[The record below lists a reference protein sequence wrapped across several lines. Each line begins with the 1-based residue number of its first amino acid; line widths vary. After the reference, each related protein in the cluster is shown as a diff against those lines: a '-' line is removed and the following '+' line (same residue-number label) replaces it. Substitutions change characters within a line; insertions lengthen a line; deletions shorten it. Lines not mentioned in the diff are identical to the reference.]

1 MARQDIYLGVEG
13 NDGTGDSIRESFRKV
28 NENFTELYAVFGQ
41 GGTISFR
48 ALGDTPNDLT
58 ANKLLSTDGEGV
70 NIVEKELVAGVGI
83 TVDTSN
89 PSQIIINN
97 VGANVSADT
106 SPILGGPLS
115 GNAIYPIGNIATDA
129 DAVADFNTTHGTQ
142 ITQDDLVIDKK
153 FADQNYAP
161 NAVYANRSVIA
172 RDEPADESE
181 YELTIETYRNGNLEI
196 TDHGFNSGY
205 NGTPWT
211 YTASGSTPAN
221 LVDGD
226 TYYMRVVNADQLS
239 LHPSKE
245 EAQNNDAL
253 TRVKVNIG
261 NGDTVNPV
269 GTDKIID
276 DAYDTDLFGFY
287 RSTETMPRK
296 STVRRQGDTMEG
308 ALFLHDHPGDL
319 AGTVTGITEDLQAAT
334 KFYVDNTSFASAV
347 DLYVSTTGDDAQ
359 TNSPVGKEGRSL
371 NYAYRSLNAA
381 AQKAEEIMAAAP
393 LEPGAYIQTVTYDT
407 GDSAAVTSNVATTT
421 PNADAAGAQDLILRN
436 KKFIQKEVLS
446 YINTTYP
453 TLEYADTNVINPITE
468 ALLYANRTF
477 IQDETVAWIN
487 DQVATNLGIW
497 LGFTY
502 NQDKCYRDTGLI
514 VDAMVNDIGRGGN
527 IETIRAAKS
536 YWANYASRIVGQEQ
550 QTVAALNFTRDL
562 IKNFIIT
569 ETAWTT
575 LQPAPINST
584 QTILGE
590 TVEAG
595 IAARVD
601 ELFGIITNVISQG
614 LNAVP
619 VPVEPDKPN
628 NTCERDVGLIIDAI
642 VIDIG
647 NGTNANKQSVQ
658 AGIRYFASPS
668 AAKARVTQGTETRDA
683 IAYTNTL
690 IRQIVT
696 QQAVSTYQNLYS
708 QITDVDV
715 DIPNLTIRN
724 SIDSKFTTIDTIL
737 TTGIQGAPKIVDGS
751 TYTIEFTNGGNSTVD
766 QGVANNVDILPGK
779 VIRGKNSGAIGR
791 IVKYLSGAD
800 LGGETFDRVEVVL
813 EEPKDFILGE
823 ELEYG
828 NFTRVTQITIQVET
842 GVYYEDYPIR
852 VPANISI
859 KGSDFRRTFI
869 RPADR
874 ISQSPWAQLYFYRDT
889 FKDNLIITDRI
900 GPDLATAEDLT
911 LAGDFTPGEE
921 ILCTPADGISPLA
934 WQGGIF
940 YTDNGAVGYITES
953 DVGGTS
959 FRVQMSKD
967 TLPNLNTLLS
977 GTWHIQQTVNFGYH
991 YLTDPTDINSTPKN
1005 NKELDVF
1012 LMNDATRLANM
1023 SFQGHGGFAQ
1033 VLDPEG
1039 QILIKS
1045 PYMQVCGCFSQSINE
1060 QAFRGGMYIDGF
1072 SGNLRMDIDGKT
1084 DNFTLQVSSDPGE
1097 GLRIRKP
1104 QTPAPFFI
1112 NGTRYQ
1118 VDAITE
1124 FDGEAGTATLLL
1136 NKLSNEGNGYVGT
1149 TFPQEIV
1156 VQTAGNRSMLANDYT
1171 QVNDLGY
1178 GLFVDNGAL
1187 SEQVSTFT
1195 YYNHAAFMCNNGSI
1209 IRALNCSN
1217 SNGIYGLVSAG
1228 SDPNEE
1234 VDDVVL
1240 ARNMTQPARVFD
1252 DGSGDFTMNERGTSV
1267 WVTDVDYG
1275 PYNNS
1280 LLIVDN
1286 GQTTLTY
1293 EITNVEKVD
1302 PAEAT
1307 YNGVKG
1313 NNLPVWKLN
1322 LAGSGLTEA
1331 LSDGD
1336 MVEVRGNRIFKFN
1349 GVTPE
1354 TTIRPSTALI
1364 FEEDVNQV
1372 YRTLNFSD
1380 LEPDLTTL
1388 PQGENVITFDAGYDY
1403 ILLEVDNTFASETTY
1418 AGSGTT
1424 MGATTGD
1431 RVVAIKRITSQI
1443 KLDRLNNQDMIFVH
1457 SGKAHIVQNY
1467 TERTGPLGEEYATVT
1482 VTDLAGS
1489 DINNPGSPNGLAA
1502 PVTYALGNEIRFLSV
1517 GLQDGENATITV
1529 AISALRANGHDFNDI
1544 GSGGFNDSNYPS
1556 IIYGPPVR
1564 TPSQN
1569 NEVQERGKGRVF
1581 WVSTDQ
1587 DGFFRV
1593 GRFFEVDQG
1602 TGSVTFAASIALSDL
1617 DGLGFKR
1624 GVTIKEF
1631 SNVSDLAD
1639 SDPQTVPTEQAVD
1652 IFVNRRLHF
1661 RRNGTLVPANE
1672 FIGPGVIARDGTT
1685 SATENISW
1693 GGNNLTN
1700 LADPR
1705 DGQGQDAATKSYVD
1719 ARTPFTTDLYAG
1731 TPDARSLNDLVVWN
1745 GSKWDKA
1752 TPIGNIDFSFDNVTN
1767 ELTVDIKSGQ
1777 IVNAQVAADAA
1788 IAQSKLNLNAAT
1800 VRANATGIVQADL
1813 GVASFDSDDFTV
1825 TDGWVTLKTNG
1836 VDADDLFQ
1844 INQNTVY
1851 GRTAANLGDV
1861 SEVTFA
1867 DVVEIGGDFTTTG
1880 EADKIVKT
1888 DGDGAIDA
1896 QALLIDGYP
1905 TIDTSSTTLTVQTPG
1920 GASVLT
1926 SVGTIPSNTTNT
1938 FAGSLQIGS
1947 PTNGITP
1954 STNQKNS
1961 DYGSNTDS
1969 TLNDSRLAVNWIYSH
1984 FIEAPNERDAASTGI
1999 AIGSGTGYSA
2009 ANEVAIIAG
2018 DNAATIK
2025 VQSTRIIPG
2034 KNNVDVGSSTNPFRV
2049 LYGEATSAR
2058 YADLAENY
2066 AGDADYEPGTVLVFG
2081 GPEEVTQC
2089 LAKGDRRVA
2098 GVVTTNPAHL
2108 MNDGLEAEHVVG
2120 IALQGR
2126 VPCKVIGRVNKGDI
2140 LVTSAVAGYA
2150 IVDNDPKVG
2159 TVIGKAVGT
2168 KDDAERG
2175 VVEVVVGRV

>member
-48 ALGDTPNDLT
+48 ALGDTPNELT
-58 ANKLLSTDGEGV
+58 ANKILATDGDGV
-70 NIVEKELVAGVGI
+70 NIVEKDLVAGVGI
-83 TVDTSN
+83 TIDDTN

-115 GNAIYPIGNIATDA
+115 GNTVYPIGNIATDA
-129 DAVADFNTTHGTQ
+129 DAVSDFNTTHGTQ

-153 FADQNYAP
+153 FADQAYAP
-161 NAVYANRSVIA
+161 NALYSNRSVIA
-172 RDEPADESE
+172 RDEPDDASE
-181 YELTIETYRNGNLEI
+181 YTLTIENYRNGNLEI
-196 TDHGFNSGY
+196 TDHGFNSGF
-205 NGTPWT
+205 NGTAWT
-211 YTASGSTPAN
+211 YTASSSTPAN

-226 TYYMRVVNADQLS
+226 TYYLRVVNADQLS
-239 LHPSKE
+239 LHATKE
-245 EAQNNDAL
+245 EAQNNDPV
-253 TRVKVNIG
+253 TRVKVNIN
-261 NGDTVNPV
+261 NGDTIAPV
-269 GTDKIID
+269 GTDSIID
-276 DAYDTDLFGFY
+276 NAYDTSLFGFY
-287 RSTETMPRK
+287 RSTESLPRK
-296 STVRRQGDTMEG
+296 SVVRRQGDDMEG
-308 ALFLHDHPGDL
+308 PLYLHDHPGDL
-319 AGTVTGITEDLQAAT
+319 AGTITGVTEDLQAAT
-334 KFYVDNTSFASAV
+334 KFYVDNTSFASTV
-347 DLYVSTTGDDAQ
+347 DLFVSTTGDDAQ

-371 NYAYRSLNAA
+371 NYAFRSLNKA

-393 LEPGAYIQTVTYDT
+393 LEPGAYIQTVTYT
-407 GDSAAVTSNVATTT
+407 SGEGVSVTSAREVTT
-421 PNADAAGAQDLILRN
+421 PVADASGAQELIRAN
-436 KKFIQKEVLS
+436 KKFIQKEVLA
-446 YINTTYP
+446 YINKTYP
-453 TLEYADTNVINPITE
+453 ELEYADTNVINPNAE
-468 ALLYANRTF
+468 ALIYENRTF
-477 IQDETVAWIN
+477 IQDESVAWIN
-487 DQVATNLGIW
+487 DQVATNAGIW

-502 NQDKCYRDTGLI
+502 NQDKCYRDVGLI
-514 VDAMVNDIGRGGN
+514 VDAMINDLGKGGN

-550 QTVAALNFTRDL
+550 QTVASLEFTRDL

-569 ETAWTT
+569 ETNWTT

-584 QTILGE
+584 QKSLGL
-590 TVEAG
+590 TVESG
-595 IAARVD
+595 IDTRID
-601 ELFGIITNVISQG
+601 ELFAIITNTIEQG
-614 LNAVP
+614 LNAIP
-619 VPVEPDKPN
+619 VPVEPSKPN
-628 NTCERDVGLIIDAI
+628 NTCERDIGLIIDA
-642 VIDIG
+642 VTIDIG

-658 AGIRYFASPS
+658 AGIRYYASPS
-668 AAKARVTQGTETRDA
+668 SAKARLSQGTETRAA
-683 IAYTNTL
+683 IAYTNT
-690 IRQIVT
+690 IISQIVT
-696 QQAVSTYQNLYS
+696 QQTVSNNQNIYT
-708 QITDVDV
+708 QRTDVG
-715 DIPNLTIRN
+715 IATPSQTIRN
-724 SIDSKFTTIDTIL
+724 SIDAKFTIIDTIVSS
-737 TTGIQGAPKIVDGS
+737 GIQSAPKIVEGS
-751 TYTIEFTNGGNSTVD
+751 TYTLEFTNGGEDSVD
-766 QGVANNVDILPGK
+766 QGTTNNVDILPGK
-779 VIRGKNSGAIGR
+779 VVRGKNSGAIGR

-813 EEPKDFILGE
+813 EEPKEFILGE

-828 NFTRVTQITIQVET
+828 NFTRTTQICIHVET

-852 VPANISI
+852 VPANVSI

-874 ISQSPWAQLYFYRDT
+874 ISQSPWANMYFYRDT
-889 FKDNLIITDRI
+889 FVDNLIVTDRV
-900 GPDLATAEDLT
+900 GNDEATNEDLT
-911 LAGDFTPGEE
+911 VAGDFSPDEE
-921 ILCTPADGISPLA
+921 IICTPADGISPLT

-940 YTDNGAVGYITES
+940 YTDNGAVGYVTES

-959 FRVQMSKD
+959 FRVRMSKD
-967 TLPNLNTLLS
+967 TLPNLNTLLA
-977 GTWHIQQTVNFGYH
+977 GTWHIVDTVNYGYH
-991 YLTDPTDINSTPKN
+991 YLSDPRDINSTPKN
-1005 NKELDVF
+1005 NKDLDVF

-1023 SFQGHGGFAQ
+1023 TFQGHGGFAQ

-1045 PYMQVCGCFSQSINE
+1045 PYMQVCGSFSQSINE
-1060 QAFRGGMYIDGF
+1060 QAFRGGMFIDGF
-1072 SGNLRMDIDGKT
+1072 SGNLKMSVSSKT
-1084 DNFTLQVSSDPGE
+1084 DNFTLQVSSAPGE
-1097 GLRIRKP
+1097 GLRIRRP

-1136 NKLSNEGNGYVGT
+1136 NKLSNNGNGYQNT
-1149 TFPQEIV
+1149 TFPEEIV
-1156 VQTAGNRSMLANDYT
+1156 LQTAGNRSMLANDYT

-1178 GLFVDNGAL
+1178 GLFCNNGAL

-1195 YYNHAAFMCNNGSI
+1195 YYCHAAFMCNNGSI

-1240 ARNMTQPARVFD
+1240 ARNMTQPARIFD
-1252 DGSGDFTMNERGTSV
+1252 DGSGDFDMVEEATSV
-1267 WVTDVDYG
+1267 YVTDVDYA
-1275 PYNNS
+1275 PYNQS
-1280 LLIVDN
+1280 LLVINN
-1286 GQTTLTY
+1286 GSTLITY
-1293 EITNVEKVD
+1293 EVTNVEVVD
-1302 PAEAT
+1302 PLVAT
-1307 YNGVKG
+1307 YNGTKG
-1313 NNLPVWKLN
+1313 NNLPIYKLN
-1322 LAGSGLTEA
+1322 IAGSGLSEA

-1336 MVEVRGNRIFKFN
+1336 YVEVRGNRIFKFN
-1349 GVTPE
+1349 DVLPA

-1364 FEEDVNQV
+1364 IDEAPDIV
-1372 YRTLNFSD
+1372 YRTLNFSNQ
-1380 LEPDLTTL
+1380 EPDLTTL
-1388 PQGENVITFDAGYDY
+1388 PDGESVITFDAGYDY
-1403 ILLEVDNTFASETTY
+1403 ILLEVDNDFASETTY

-1431 RVVAIKRITSQI
+1431 RVIAIRRITSQT
-1443 KLDRLNNQDMIFVH
+1443 KLERLENNDMFFVNE
-1457 SGKAHIVQNY
+1457 GKAHIVQNY
-1467 TERTGPLGEEYATVT
+1467 TERTGPGGEEYATVT
-1482 VTDLAGS
+1482 LVDLAGS
-1489 DINNPGSPNGLAA
+1489 DITPGAPNGLAA
-1502 PVTYALGNEIRFLSV
+1502 PVTFATGNETRFLSA
-1517 GLQDGENATITV
+1517 GLQDGETATITV

-1564 TPSQN
+1564 TPSRD

-1652 IFVNRRLHF
+1652 IFINRRLHF
-1661 RRNGTLVPANE
+1661 RRNGTLVAANE
-1672 FIGPGVIARDGTT
+1672 EIGPGVLARDGTT
-1685 SATENISW
+1685 SATDNISW
-1693 GGNNLTN
+1693 GGNNLVN

-1719 ARTPFTTDLYAG
+1719 ARTPFTDDMMFG
-1731 TPDARSLNDLVVWN
+1731 VPDARDDNDLVVWN
-1745 GSKWDKA
+1745 GTAWDKA
-1752 TPIGNIDFSFDNVTN
+1752 TPIGNVDFSFDNTTN
-1767 ELTVDIKSGQ
+1767 ELTVDVKTDQ
-1777 IVNAQVAADAA
+1777 LVNAQINANAA
-1788 IAQSKLNLNAAT
+1788 ISQSKLDMQAGTTRADAT
-1800 VRANATGIVQADL
+1800 NITQADL
-1813 GVASFDSDDFTV
+1813 GLAAFDADDFTV
-1825 TDGWVTLKTNG
+1825 TDGWVTLKENG
-1836 VDADDLFQ
+1836 IDTEDLFQ
-1844 INQNTVY
+1844 INQYTVY
-1851 GRTAANLGDV
+1851 GRTSANLGNV
-1861 SEVTFA
+1861 EETTFA
-1867 DVVEIGGDFTTTG
+1867 DVVNIGGTFTTTG
-1880 EADKIVKT
+1880 QADSIVKT
-1888 DGDGAIDA
+1888 DADGVIDA
-1896 QALLIDGYP
+1896 QALRIDGYD
-1905 TIDTSSTTLTVQTPG
+1905 ILDTSSTTLTMQTPG

-1938 FAGSLQIGS
+1938 FAGSLQIGA
-1947 PTNGITP
+1947 PTNGVTP
-1954 STNQKNS
+1954 SSNQKNS

-1999 AIGSGTGYSA
+1999 AIGSGTGYSD
-2009 ANEVAIIAG
+2009 ANEIALIAG
-2018 DNAATIK
+2018 DNAATVK
-2025 VQSTRIIPG
+2025 VQSGAIVPG
-2034 KNNVDVGSSTNPFRV
+2034 KNNVDIGSSTNAFRTI
-2049 LYGEATSAR
+2049 YGTATSAT

-2066 AGDADYEPGTVLVFG
+2066 AGDASYEPGTVVVFG

-2108 MNDGLEAEHVVG
+2108 MNSGLEAEHVVG

-2126 VPCKVIGRVNKGDI
+2126 VPCKVIGRVNKGDL

-2150 IVDNDPKVG
+2150 IVDNDPKIG

-2168 KDDAERG
+2168 KDDADRG

>member
-1 MARQDIYLGVEG
+1 MAREDIYLGVEG
-13 NDGTGDSIRESFRKV
+13 NDGTGDSIREAFRKV

-48 ALGDTPNDLT
+48 ALGDTPDTLT
-58 ANKLLSTDGEGV
+58 ANKLLSTDGDGV
-70 NIVEKELVAGVGI
+70 NIVEKDLVAGVGI
-83 TVDTSN
+83 TIDTTN

-115 GNAIYPIGNIATDA
+115 GNAIYPIGNIATDE

-153 FADQNYAP
+153 FADQAYAP
-161 NAVYANRSVIA
+161 NALYADRSVIA
-172 RDEPADESE
+172 RDEPADATQYTLS
-181 YELTIETYRNGNLEI
+181 IQTYRNGNLEI
-196 TDHGFNSGY
+196 PDHGFNSGFNGSEWIY
-205 NGTPWT
+205 NAT
-211 YTASGSTPAN
+211 SSTPAN
-221 LVDGD
+221 LTVGD
-226 TYYMRVVNADQLS
+226 TYYLRVVNQDQLS
-239 LHPSKE
+239 LHATKE
-245 EAQNNDAL
+245 EAQNNDNL
-253 TRVKVNIG
+253 TRVKVNIN
-261 NGDTVNPV
+261 NGDTVVPV
-269 GTDKIID
+269 GTDTIVD
-276 DAYDTDLFGFY
+276 NDYDTDLAGFY
-287 RSTETMPRK
+287 RSSEALPRK
-296 STVRRQGDTMEG
+296 SAVRRQGDEMEG

-381 AQKAEEIMAAAP
+381 AQKAEEIMTAAP
-393 LEPGAYIQTVTYDT
+393 LEPGAYIQTVKYDA
-407 GDSAAVTSNVATTT
+407 GDGVAVTTKAEVTNANV
-421 PNADAAGAQDLILRN
+421 DSEGARALISAN
-436 KKFIQKEVLS
+436 KKFIQKEVLE
-446 YINTTYP
+446 YINETYP
-453 TLEYADTNVINPITE
+453 ELEYADTNVINPNAE
-468 ALLYANRTF
+468 ALVFGNRTF
-477 IQDETVAWIN
+477 IQDETVAWLN
-487 DQVATNLGIW
+487 DQIETNVGIW

-502 NQDKCYRDTGLI
+502 NEDKCYRDTGLI
-514 VDAMVNDIGRGGN
+514 VDAMVNDLGRGGN

-536 YWANYASRIVGQEQ
+536 YWANYASRIVGQTQ
-550 QTVAALNFTRDL
+550 QTVAALTFTRDL
-562 IKNFIIT
+562 VKNYIIT
-569 ETAWTT
+569 ETSWTT
-575 LQPAPINST
+575 LQAAPINST
-584 QTILGE
+584 QTVLGVTAE
-590 TVEAG
+590 TG
-595 IAARVD
+595 IAARID
-601 ELFGIITNVISQG
+601 ELFGIITNVIEQG

-619 VPVEPDKPN
+619 VPVEPSKPN
-628 NTCERDVGLIIDAI
+628 NTCERDTGLILDAI
-642 VIDIG
+642 MVDIA

-658 AGIRYFASPS
+658 AGIRYYASPS
-668 AAKARVTQGTETRDA
+668 AAKARITQGSQTRDA

-690 IRQIVT
+690 VDQIIT
-696 QQAVSTYQNLYS
+696 QQSVSTRQNLIS
-708 QITDVDV
+708 QKTDVDIALPSTTV
-715 DIPNLTIRN
+715 RN
-724 SIDSKFTTIDTIL
+724 SIDAKFTIIDTIVS
-737 TTGIQGAPKIVDGS
+737 TGINSAPKIVEGS
-751 TYTIEFTNGGNSTVD
+751 SYTVEFTNGGNDSVD

-779 VIRGKNSGAIGR
+779 VIRGVNSGAIGR

-800 LGGETFDRVEVVL
+800 LGGETHDRVEVVL
-813 EEPKDFILGE
+813 EEPKEFILGE

-828 NFTRVTQITIQVET
+828 NFTRTTQITIQVET
-842 GVYYEDYPIR
+842 GVYYEDYPIK
-852 VPANISI
+852 VPANVSI

-874 ISQSPWAQLYFYRDT
+874 ISQSPWADMYFYRDT
-889 FKDNLIITDRI
+889 FKDNLIITDMI
-900 GPDLATAEDLT
+900 GDDEATDEDLT
-911 LAGDFTPGEE
+911 VVGDFTPGEE
-921 ILCTPADGISPLA
+921 ITCTPADGISPLT
-934 WQGGIF
+934 WEGGIF
-940 YTDNGAVGYITES
+940 YTDDGAVGYVTES

-959 FRVQMSKD
+959 FKVRMSKD
-967 TLPNLNTLLS
+967 TLSGLS
-977 GTWHIQQTVNFGYH
+977 TILAGTWHIKDTVNYGYH
-991 YLTDPTDINSTPKN
+991 YLTDPTDPDSTPKN

-1060 QAFRGGMYIDGF
+1060 QTFSGGMYIDGF
-1072 SGNLRMDIDGKT
+1072 SGNLRMTVDSKT

-1112 NGTRYQ
+1112 NGVRFQ

-1136 NKLSNEGNGYVGT
+1136 NKLSNSGNGFEST
-1149 TFPQEIV
+1149 TFPTDIII
-1156 VQTAGNRSMLANDYT
+1156 QTAGNRSMLANDYT

-1195 YYNHAAFMCNNGSI
+1195 YYNHTAFMCNNGSI

-1240 ARNMTQPARVFD
+1240 ARNMTQPARIFD
-1252 DGSGDFTMNERGTSV
+1252 DGSGDFDMDAEATSV
-1267 WVTDVDYG
+1267 YVTDVDYG
-1275 PYNNS
+1275 PYNQS
-1280 LLIVDN
+1280 LLIVNN
-1286 GQTTLTY
+1286 GETLLSY
-1293 EITNVEKVD
+1293 EITNVEVVD
-1302 PAEAT
+1302 GTT
-1307 YNGVKG
+1307 YDGTKG
-1313 NNLPVWKLN
+1313 NNLPIWKLN
-1322 LAGSGLTEA
+1322 ISGSGLQEA
-1331 LSDGD
+1331 LADGD
-1336 MVEVRGNRIFKFN
+1336 IVEVRGNRVFKFN
-1349 GVTPE
+1349 NVTPA

-1364 FEEDVNQV
+1364 IDEAPDIV
-1372 YRTLNFSD
+1372 YRTLNFSNQ
-1380 LEPDLTTL
+1380 EPDLTTL
-1388 PQGENVITFDAGYDY
+1388 PDGESVVTFDAGYDY
-1403 ILLEVDNTFASETTY
+1403 ILLEVDNAFASETTY

-1424 MGATTGD
+1424 MGDTTGD
-1431 RVVAIKRITSQI
+1431 RVIAIKRITSNA
-1443 KLDRLNNQDMIFVH
+1443 KLERLNNNDMIFVNA
-1457 SGKAHIVQNY
+1457 GKTHIVQNY
-1467 TERTGPLGEEYATVT
+1467 TERTGPGDEEYATITLV
-1482 VTDLAGS
+1482 DLPGS
-1489 DINNPGSPNGLAA
+1489 DITPGAPNGLAA
-1502 PVTYALGNEIRFLSV
+1502 PVTFTTGNETRFLSV
-1517 GLQDGENATITV
+1517 GLQDNEAATITV

-1556 IIYGPPVR
+1556 IIYGAPVR
-1564 TPSQN
+1564 TPSQDF
-1569 NEVQERGKGRVF
+1569 EVQERGKGRVF

-1602 TGSVTFAASIALSDL
+1602 TGSVSFAASIALSDL

-1624 GVTIKEF
+1624 GITVKEF

-1652 IFVNRRLHF
+1652 IFTNRRLHF

-1685 SATENISW
+1685 SATDNISW
-1693 GGNNLTN
+1693 GGHNLTN

-1705 DGQGQDAATKSYVD
+1705 EGQGQDATTKSYVD
-1719 ARTPFTTDLYAG
+1719 TRTPFTTDLYAG
-1731 TPDARSLNDLVVWN
+1731 TPDTRSLNDIMVWN
-1745 GSKWDKA
+1745 GSAWDLA
-1752 TPIGNIDFSFDNVTN
+1752 TPVGNVDFSFNNVTN
-1767 ELTVDIKSGQ
+1767 EVTVDIKSDQ
-1777 IVNAQVAADAA
+1777 LVNAQVAADAA

-1800 VRANATGIVQADL
+1800 VRADASGIVQADL
-1813 GVASFDSDDFTV
+1813 GVASFDSDDFAI
-1825 TDGWVTLKTNG
+1825 TDGWVTIKENG
-1836 VDADDLFQ
+1836 VDEEDLFQ

-1851 GRTAANLGDV
+1851 GRTAAGLGNV
-1861 SEVTFA
+1861 SETTFA
-1867 DVVEIGGDFTTTG
+1867 DVVNIGGDFTTTG

-1896 QALLIDGYP
+1896 QAIKIDGYD
-1905 TIDTSSTTLTVQTPG
+1905 ILDTSSTTLTMNTPG

-1926 SVGTIPSNTTNT
+1926 SVGSIPSNTTNT

-1947 PTNGITP
+1947 PTNGVTP

-1961 DYGSNTDS
+1961 SYGSNTDS
-1969 TLNDSRLAVNWIYSH
+1969 TQNDSRLAVNWIYSH

-2009 ANEVAIIAG
+2009 AGEVAIIAN
-2018 DNAATIK
+2018 DNQAAVVFK
-2025 VQSTRIIPG
+2025 EFSAVPSTDG
-2034 KNNVDVGSSTNPFRV
+2034 TYDLGSTDNNFGVFHGV
-2049 LYGEATSAR
+2049 ATKAR

-2066 AGDADYEPGTVLVFG
+2066 TADVAYEPGTVVVFG
-2081 GPEEVTQC
+2081 GEQEVTAC
-2089 LAKGDRRVA
+2089 SAKGDRRVA
-2098 GVVTTNPAHL
+2098 GVVSTDPAYL
-2108 MNDGLEAEHVVG
+2108 MNSACKGENVAP

-2126 VPCKVIGRVNKGDI
+2126 VPCKVIGRVQKGDL
-2140 LVTSAVAGYA
+2140 LVTSAVPGYA
-2150 IVDNDPKVG
+2150 IVDNDPKIG

-2175 VVEVVVGRV
+2175 TVEVVVGRV

>member
-58 ANKLLSTDGEGV
+58 ANKILSTDGEGV

-106 SPILGGPLS
+106 SPVLGGPLS
-115 GNAIYPIGNIATDA
+115 GNTVYPIGAIATDL

-142 ITQDDLVIDKK
+142 ITQDDIVIDKK
-153 FADQNYAP
+153 FADQAYAP

-172 RDEPADESE
+172 RDEPADASE
-181 YELTIETYRNGNLEI
+181 YELTIENYRNGNLEI

-211 YTASGSTPAN
+211 YTASGSVPAN
-221 LVDGD
+221 LTNGT
-226 TYYMRVVNADQLS
+226 TYYIRVVNANQIS

-245 EAQNNDAL
+245 EAQNNDSL
-253 TRVKVNIG
+253 TRVKVNIN
-261 NGDTVNPV
+261 NGDTVAPV
-269 GTDKIID
+269 GVDTIADN
-276 DAYDTDLFGFY
+276 AYDSDLFGFY
-287 RSTETMPRK
+287 RSTETLPRK
-296 STVRRQGDTMEG
+296 NTVRRQGDRMEG
-308 ALFLHDHPGDL
+308 ALYLHDHPGDL

-381 AQKAEEIMAAAP
+381 AQKAEEIMFAAP
-393 LEPGAYIQTVTYDT
+393 LEPGAYIQTVTFDSGDGNSVTT
-407 GDSAAVTSNVATTT
+407 GTSVTT
-421 PNADAAGAQDLILRN
+421 PIADAAGAQELIRAN
-436 KKFIQKEVLS
+436 KKFIQKEVLA
-446 YINTTYP
+446 YIDATYP
-453 TLEYADTNVINPITE
+453 DLEYADTNVINPIAE
-468 ALLYANRTF
+468 AVLYENRTF

-536 YWANYASRIVGQEQ
+536 YWANYASRIVGQTQ

-569 ETAWTT
+569 ETAWTS

-584 QTILGE
+584 QTIIGE

-601 ELFGIITNVISQG
+601 ELFGIITDVIEQG

-619 VPVEPDKPN
+619 VPVEPDTPN
-628 NTCERDVGLIIDAI
+628 NTCERDVGLILDAVI
-642 VIDIG
+642 IDIG
-647 NGTNANKQSVQ
+647 NGTNANKQSAQ
-658 AGIRYFASPS
+658 AGIRYYASPS
-668 AAKARVTQGTETRDA
+668 SAKARVTQGAQTRDS

-690 IRQIVT
+690 VSQIVT
-696 QQAVSTYQNLYS
+696 QQAIASNQSLYS
-708 QITDVDV
+708 QRLDPSIN
-715 DIPNLTIRN
+715 IPSQTVRN
-724 SIDSKFTTIDTIL
+724 SIDAKFTIIDTIIS
-737 TTGIQGAPKIVDGS
+737 TGIQGAPKTVEGS
-751 TYTIEFTNGGNSTVD
+751 TYTLEFTNGGSNSVD
-766 QGVANNVDILPGK
+766 QGVSNNVDILPGK

-800 LGGETFDRVEVVL
+800 LGGETFDRIEVIL
-813 EEPKDFILGE
+813 EEPREFILGE

-828 NFTRVTQITIQVET
+828 NFTRTTQITIQVET
-842 GVYYEDYPIR
+842 GVYYEDLPIR
-852 VPANISI
+852 VPANVSI

-874 ISQSPWAQLYFYRDT
+874 ISQSPWANLYFYRDT

-911 LAGDFTPGEE
+911 VAGNFTPGEV
-921 ILCTPADGISPLA
+921 ITCTPADGISPVS
-934 WQGGIF
+934 WEGGIF
-940 YTDNGAVGYITES
+940 YTDAGAIGYVEES

-959 FRVQMSKD
+959 FRVRMSKD
-967 TLPNLNTLLS
+967 TLSGLS
-977 GTWHIQQTVNFGYH
+977 TILAGTWHIQATVNYGYH

-1072 SGNLRMDIDGKT
+1072 SGNLRMTIDSKS

-1097 GLRIRKP
+1097 GLRVRKP

-1136 NKLSNEGNGYVGT
+1136 NKLSNNGNGYAGT

-1240 ARNMTQPARVFD
+1240 GRNMTQPGRVFD
-1252 DGSGDFTMNERGTSV
+1252 NGSGDFTMSETATSV
-1267 WVTDVDYG
+1267 YVTDLDYG
-1275 PYNNS
+1275 PYNQS
-1280 LLIVDN
+1280 LLVVNN
-1286 GQTTLTY
+1286 GTTLLTY
-1293 EITNVEKVD
+1293 EITNVEVVD
-1302 PAEAT
+1302 GTT
-1307 YNGVKG
+1307 YNGTKG
-1313 NNLPVWKLN
+1313 NGLPIYKLN
-1322 LAGSGLTEA
+1322 LSGNGLQEA

-1336 MVEVRGNRIFKFN
+1336 FVEVRGNRVFKFDN
-1349 GVTPE
+1349 VTPA

-1364 FEEDVNQV
+1364 FNEAEETV
-1372 YRTLNFSD
+1372 YRTLNFSNQ
-1380 LEPDLTTL
+1380 EPDLTTL
-1388 PQGENVITFDAGYDY
+1388 PDGQSVVTFDAGYDY
-1403 ILLEVDNTFASETTY
+1403 ILLEVDNTFADQNFF

-1424 MGATTGD
+1424 MGDTTGD
-1431 RVVAIKRITSQI
+1431 RVIAIKRITSQA
-1443 KLDRLNNQDMIFVH
+1443 KLDRLNNNDMIFVNA
-1457 SGKAHIVQNY
+1457 GKSHIVQNY
-1467 TERTGPLGEEYATVT
+1467 TERTGPGGEEYATVT
-1482 VTDLAGS
+1482 LVDLTGS
-1489 DINNPGSPNGLAA
+1489 DITPGAPNGLAA
-1502 PVTYALGNEIRFLSV
+1502 PVTFATGNETRFLSV
-1517 GLQDGENATITV
+1517 GLQDGEAATITV

-1564 TPSQN
+1564 TPSQA

-1602 TGSVTFAASIALSDL
+1602 TGSVSFAASIALSDL

-1624 GVTIKEF
+1624 GVTVKEF

-1672 FIGPGVIARDGTT
+1672 EIGPGVLARDGTT
-1685 SATENISW
+1685 SATGDISF
-1693 GGNNLTN
+1693 GGNNITN

-1731 TPDARSLNDLVVWN
+1731 TPDARALNDLIVWN
-1745 GSKWDKA
+1745 GTRWDKA
-1752 TPIGNIDFSFDNVTN
+1752 TPTGNVDFSFDNITN
-1767 ELTVDIKSGQ
+1767 EVSVNVKADQLTNGQ
-1777 IVNAQVAADAA
+1777 IAADAA
-1788 IAQSKLNLNAAT
+1788 IVQSKLLMEKATTYPTATLLTQANLGLAAF
-1800 VRANATGIVQADL
+1800 DDDHF
-1813 GVASFDSDDFTV
+1813 VA
-1825 TDGWVTLKTNG
+1825 TDGFIEVKDNSITATE
-1836 VDADDLFQ
+1836 LFQ
-1844 INQNTVY
+1844 INQHTVY
-1851 GRTAANLGDV
+1851 GRTTAGLGNV
-1861 SEVTFA
+1861 EETTFA
-1867 DVVEIGGDFTTTG
+1867 DVVNIGGTFTTTG
-1880 EADKIVKT
+1880 QADSIVKT
-1888 DGDGAIDA
+1888 DADGVIDA
-1896 QALLIDGYP
+1896 QALRIDGYD
-1905 TIDTSSTTLTVQTPG
+1905 ILDTSSTTLTMQTPG
-1920 GASVLT
+1920 GASVFT

-1947 PTNGITP
+1947 PTNGVTP

-1961 DYGSNTDS
+1961 DYGSNTNA

-1984 FIEAPNERDAASTGI
+1984 FIEAPNERDSASTGI
-1999 AIGSGTGYSA
+1999 AIGSGTGFSA
-2009 ANEVAIIAG
+2009 ANEVAVIAG

-2025 VQSTRIIPG
+2025 VQSTRVIPG
-2034 KNNVDVGSSTNPFRV
+2034 KANVDFGTSSNPFRTF
-2049 LYGEATSAR
+2049 YGTATAAQ

-2066 AGDADYEPGTVLVFG
+2066 AGDADYEPGTVVVFG

-2108 MNDGLEAEHVVG
+2108 MNSGLEAEHVVG

-2126 VPCKVIGRVNKGDI
+2126 VPCKVIGRVNKGDL

-2150 IVDNDPKVG
+2150 IVDNDPKIG

-2168 KDDAERG
+2168 KDDADRG